1 LHYDP
6 VVSAAGP
13 EPRRKLSEE
22 EIDRLAH
29 ASRRLFASVP
39 EVVALYLYGSAAR
52 GEAARDLDLGVV
64 LAGPVPPATVE
75 AWAATLQA
83 EGAPAGPEID
93 LRVLSGAAPRFR
105 CEVLRTGRL
114 LYEGDERG
122 CIEFE
127 AAAMS
132 EWLDFRPTWLA
143 LRRRMLERWIHG

>member
-1 LHYDP
+1 M
-6 VVSAAGP
+6 VSAAGP
-13 EPRRKLSEE
+13 EARRKLSVEE
-22 EIDRLAH
+22 LDRLAH
-29 ASRRLFASVP
+29 AAQRLFAAIP

-64 LAGPVPPATVE
+64 VARPVPPATVE

-105 CEVLRTGRL
+105 CEVLRTGRV
-114 LYEGDERG
+114 LYEGSEPGR
-122 CIEFE
+122 IEFE
-127 AAAMS
+127 ASAMS

-143 LRRRMLERWIHG
+143 LRRRMLERWTHG